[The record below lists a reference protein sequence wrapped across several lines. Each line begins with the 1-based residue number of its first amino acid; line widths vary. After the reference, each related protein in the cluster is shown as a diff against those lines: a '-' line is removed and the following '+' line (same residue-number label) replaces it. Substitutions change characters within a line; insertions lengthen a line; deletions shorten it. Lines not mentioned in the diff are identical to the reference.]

1 MPAFE
6 ITVPVRITPGTKSLD
21 RQAELPPHG
30 TVVDFGMHGAV
41 AEHYGAKAI
50 NPLPSTLDFLTSTIA
65 GCLIGTLAGSLL
77 RAKVPITPDKLMGTA
92 VGHVVPDDDNVLRL
106 RKVSVTYELEL
117 DEEHR
122 EKAEEV
128 HAMHADRCPNARSVS
143 PAIEIETELGIVAPA
158 AA

>member
-21 RQAELPPHG
+21 RQAELPPDG

-41 AEHYGAKAI
+41 AEHYGAKAV
-50 NPLPSTLDFLTSTIA
+50 NPLPSTLDFLTGSIA

-77 RAKVPITPDKLMGTA
+77 RAKVPITPDKLTGTA
-92 VGHVVPDDDNVLRL
+92 TGHVEPDDDNVLRL
-106 RKVSVTYELEL
+106 RKVSVSYELEL

-122 EKAEEV
+122 EAAEEV
-128 HAMHADRCPNARSVS
+128 HAAHADRCPNARSVQ
-143 PAIEIETELGIVAPA
+143 PAIEIETELGIVTPA